1 MQQHTR
7 RIKEMYRLLSTTDIK
22 TICKNRKLPV
32 NQHINADTF
41 SNFFRSSIGVD
52 HAISQLSPDEIT
64 TLLLIK
70 EDASLDTSNY
80 AIIYPEANHYGT
92 FTQKYQH
99 TYKSVIHNFVKKG
112 ILIVDDI
119 NSGDS
124 KLERIR
130 FTFPSEFKSKL
141 PAPFSEILE
150 EHREAETC
158 DTVLRGK
165 VSRIYNGQPAIKNNL
180 YIENGLLQ
188 FNLEIFQLSAL
199 DQWRQESLEQYIIKE
214 YRNSKGYNAKNTYW
228 KQVDIVKV
236 LLDAFARLKNNQFV
250 SSEGINSIFRLIYG
264 NYHEI
269 NLEDILTRI
278 AELGF
283 LSRITLANKHYYQ
296 YKNSLAVNTIQAEDY
311 LVLDNNRFAVSV
323 SKIPYKALEE
333 LAFSCNFAVENKI
346 LYITPDFSRLVRI
359 YHTFK
364 NTDLFNYLKQ
374 NSKLLSSKI
383 DEIEEKH
390 GKVLLHSNL
399 LIAKVNDFKL
409 QAILTKAY
417 QNSDAFIFL
426 PNDYVAFTKG
436 ELINITNLVTK
447 SGFAI
452 KKFVV

>member
-1 MQQHTR
+1 M
-7 RIKEMYRLLSTTDIK
+7 K
-22 TICKNRKLPV
+22 
-32 NQHINADTF
+32 
-41 SNFFRSSIGVD
+41 
-52 HAISQLSPDEIT
+52 
-64 TLLLIK
+64 
-70 EDASLDTSNY
+70 
-80 AIIYPEANHYGT
+80 
-92 FTQKYQH
+92 
-99 TYKSVIHNFVKKG
+99 
-112 ILIVDDI
+112 
-119 NSGDS
+119 
-124 KLERIR
+124 
-130 FTFPSEFKSKL
+130 
-141 PAPFSEILE
+141 
-150 EHREAETC
+150 
-158 DTVLRGK
+158 
-165 VSRIYNGQPAIKNNL
+165 
-180 YIENGLLQ
+180 
-188 FNLEIFQLSAL
+188 
-199 DQWRQESLEQYIIKE
+199 
-214 YRNSKGYNAKNTYW
+214 
-228 KQVDIVKV
+228 
-236 LLDAFARLKNNQFV
+236 
-250 SSEGINSIFRLIYG
+250 
-264 NYHEI
+264 
-269 NLEDILTRI
+269 
-278 AELGF
+278 
-283 LSRITLANKHYYQ
+283 
-296 YKNSLAVNTIQAEDY
+296 AEDY